1 MQPRELFITAGAEG
15 ETSFRRR
22 LTPEEADRLPHIH
35 RLLLGYFGEPKAR
48 EPWDPLSQ
56 FIYSLLSPRTKTET
70 TYAVVRHLRTR
81 FGSWENLRDAP
92 LAEIEGALRDITF
105 PEQKAVQLKASL
117 EQITARYGSLTL
129 DFLAKYRTDK
139 IRAWLE
145 QFPGV
150 GPKTSAAVVNFSTLR
165 RRALCVDSHHL
176 RVTQRL
182 GLTPRADAAT
192 TEERLMRLVPETW
205 TAEMLDEHHQLI
217 KQLGQTICTFADPKC
232 RECPL
237 LKICPYGQRQVA
249 GKDTSM
255 GPL

>member
-1 MQPRELFITAGAEG
+1 MPATRELFPSM
-15 ETSFRRR
+15 ETRGDDDLSYRRR
-22 LTPEEADRLPHIH
+22 LTPEEADKLPYVH
-35 RLLLGYFGEPKAR
+35 RLLLGHFGQPEPR
-48 EPWDPLSQ
+48 QPWDPLSQ
-56 FIYSLLSPRTKTET
+56 FIYSLLSSRTKTEM
-70 TYAVVRHLRTR
+70 TYAVVKHLRAR

-92 LAEIEGALRDITF
+92 VAEIEQAIGDVTF

-139 IRAWLE
+139 IRIWLE

-165 RRALCVDSHHL
+165 RQAMCIDSHHL

-205 TAEMLDEHHQLI
+205 TAEMLDDHHQLI
-217 KQLGQTICTFADPKC
+217 KKLGQTICTFAEPKC

-237 LKICPYGQRQVA
+237 LKICPYGRRQVA
-249 GKDTSM
+249 
-255 GPL
+255 PVANP

>member
-1 MQPRELFITAGAEG
+1 MG
-15 ETSFRRR
+15 EDAPFRRR

-35 RLLLGYFGEPKAR
+35 RLLLGHFGEQKPR

-56 FIYSLLSPRTKTET
+56 FIYSLLSPRTKTGT
-70 TYAVVRHLRTR
+70 TYAVVRHLQSR

-92 LAEIEGALRDITF
+92 LAEIEEALRDITF
-105 PEQKAVQLKASL
+105 PEQKAVQLKTSL

-129 DFLAKYRTDK
+129 DFLVKYRTDK

-165 RRALCVDSHHL
+165 RRAMCVDSHHL

-217 KQLGQTICTFADPKC
+217 KQLGQTICTFAEPKC
-232 RECPL
+232 RQCPL
-237 LKICPYGQRQVA
+237 LKICPYGQRQTA
-249 GKDTSM
+249 AKE
-255 GPL
+255 

>member
-1 MQPRELFITAGAEG
+1 MG
-15 ETSFRRR
+15 EDAPFRRR
-22 LTPEEADRLPHIH
+22 LTPEEADKLPHIH
-35 RLLLGYFGEPKAR
+35 RLLLGYFGEPKPR

-56 FIYSLLSPRTKTET
+56 FIYSLLSPRTKTEM
-70 TYAVVRHLRTR
+70 TYAVVRHLWSR

-92 LAEIEGALRDITF
+92 LAEIEDALRDITF
-105 PEQKAVQLKASL
+105 PEQKALQLKASL

-150 GPKTSAAVVNFSTLR
+150 GSNASAAVVNFSTLR

-182 GLTPRADAAT
+182 GLTARADAAT

-237 LKICPYGQRQVA
+237 LKICLYGQKQVA
-249 GKDTSM
+249 AVSAQ
-255 GPL
+255 

>member
-1 MQPRELFITAGAEG
+1 MG
-15 ETSFRRR
+15 EDAPFRRR

-35 RLLLGYFGEPKAR
+35 RLLLGHFGEQKPR

-56 FIYSLLSPRTKTET
+56 FIYSLLSPRTKTGT
-70 TYAVVRHLRTR
+70 TYAVVQHLRLR

-92 LAEIEGALRDITF
+92 LAEIEEALRDITF
-105 PEQKAVQLKASL
+105 PEQKAVQLKISL

-129 DFLAKYRTDK
+129 DFLVKYRTDK

-165 RRALCVDSHHL
+165 RRAMCVDSHHL

-217 KQLGQTICTFADPKC
+217 KQLGQTICTFAEPKC
-232 RECPL
+232 RQCPL
-237 LKICPYGQRQVA
+237 LKICPYGQRQTA
-249 GKDTSM
+249 AKE
-255 GPL
+255 

>member
-1 MQPRELFITAGAEG
+1 MIDSLFKHQAE
-15 ETSFRRR
+15 
-22 LTPEEADRLPHIH
+22 PDDRLAQIH
-35 RLLLGYFGEPKAR
+35 RLLLGYFGEQKLR

-56 FIYSLLSPRTKTET
+56 FIYSLLSSRTKTDT
-70 TYAVVRHLRTR
+70 TYAVVRHLRER
-81 FGSWENLRDAP
+81 FGTWENLRDAS
-92 LAEIEGALRDITF
+92 LAEIEDGIRDVTF
-105 PEQKAVQLKASL
+105 PEQKALQLKASL
-117 EQITARYGSLTL
+117 EGITQRYGSLTL
-129 DFLAKYRTDK
+129 DFLARYRTDK

-217 KQLGQTICTFADPKC
+217 KQLGQKICTFSEPKC
-232 RECPL
+232 GQCPL
-237 LKICPYGQRQVA
+237 LKICPYGKKREATGDVNDSIAPIRPDEQRP
-249 GKDTSM
+249 S
-255 GPL
+255 LE